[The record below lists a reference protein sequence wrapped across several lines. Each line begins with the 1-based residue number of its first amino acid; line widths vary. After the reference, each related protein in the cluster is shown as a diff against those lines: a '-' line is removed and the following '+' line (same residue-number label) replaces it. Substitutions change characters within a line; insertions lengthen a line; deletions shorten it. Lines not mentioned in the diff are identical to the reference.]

1 MKSGIKNKIIL
12 SLVGILFFCIGSY
25 AFVKFNY
32 IEGSNQ
38 VLSGPEKEG
47 REKFEYLSNLD
58 DVNKEI
64 IQMTSQKIES
74 DQLKELIRGSSSGSF
89 TPAYL
94 NTLGFDLAPYYR
106 TLTVE
111 NIEYVEEYVKK
122 LEVDKDTEGYY
133 LSFLEEWKKGDYSR
147 LVEVHKKIFHEYAD
161 FSNKMR
167 FKEIDDYRLATPK
180 EEQDFLD
187 HYSLN
192 NKER

>member
-1 MKSGIKNKIIL
+1 MNKGLIKKITL
-12 SLVGILFFCIGSY
+12 SMIGILIFCIGSY
-25 AFVKFNY
+25 TFVKFNY

-38 VLSGPEKEG
+38 VLSGPEKAGWE
-47 REKFEYLSNLD
+47 RFEYLSNLD

-74 DQLKELIRGSSSGSF
+74 DQLKELIKGGKGSF

-122 LEVDKDTEGYY
+122 LGLDRDKEDYY
-133 LSFLEEWKKGDYSR
+133 LSFLEEWKVGDYSR
-147 LVEVHKKIFHEYAD
+147 VVEVHKKLFQEYAS
-161 FSNKMR
+161 FTNGR
-167 FKEIDDYRLATPK
+167 EFKEIDDYRLATA
-180 EEQDFLD
+180 EEENAFLD
-187 HYSLN
+187 YYSLN
-192 NKER
+192 NKEE

>member
-1 MKSGIKNKIIL
+1 MNKALIKKITL
-12 SLVGILFFCIGSY
+12 SMIGILIFCIGSY
-25 AFVKFNY
+25 TFVKFNY

-38 VLSGPEKEG
+38 VLSGPEKAG
-47 REKFEYLSNLD
+47 RERFEDLSNLD

-74 DQLKELIRGSSSGSF
+74 DQLKELIKGGKGSF

-122 LEVDKDTEGYY
+122 LGLDRDKEDYY
-133 LSFLEEWKKGDYSR
+133 LSFLEEWKVGDYSR
-147 LVEVHKKIFHEYAD
+147 LVEVHKKLFQEYA
-161 FSNKMR
+161 FFTNGR
-167 FKEIDDYRLATPK
+167 EFKEIDDYRLATT
-180 EEQDFLD
+180 EEENAFLD
-187 HYSLN
+187 YYSLN
-192 NKER
+192 NKEG